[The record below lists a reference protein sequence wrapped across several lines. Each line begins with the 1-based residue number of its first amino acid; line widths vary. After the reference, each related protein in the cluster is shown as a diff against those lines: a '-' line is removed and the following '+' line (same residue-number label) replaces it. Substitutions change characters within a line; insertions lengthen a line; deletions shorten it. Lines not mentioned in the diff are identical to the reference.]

1 MNKFEQLGL
10 SESLLKAILD
20 LGFENPTEVQEKAIP
35 LLLEK
40 DTDMVALA
48 QTGTGKTAAFGFPVI
63 QKIDANNRNTQAL
76 ILSPTRELC
85 LQITNEI
92 KNYSKYEKGINVVA
106 VYGGASIT
114 EQARDIKRGAQIIVA
129 TPGRMQ
135 DMINRGLV
143 NISQINYCILDEAD
157 EMLNMG
163 FYEDIVNI
171 LSTTPDEKNTWLFSA
186 TMPAEVARIGKQFM
200 TDPIEITVGAKNSGS
215 ATVSHEFYLVNARDR
230 YEALKRLA
238 DANPDIFS
246 VVFCRTKR
254 DTQAVAEKLVEDGYS
269 AAALHGDLS
278 QAQRDGV
285 MKSFRGRQIQMLVAT
300 DVAARGI
307 DVDSITHVVN
317 YQLPDEIETYNHRSG
332 RTGRA
337 GKLGTSIVIVTKS
350 ELRKISSIERI
361 IKQKFEEKT
370 IPSGIEICEI
380 QLLHLANKIKDVE
393 VDHEI
398 DNYLPAINSV
408 LEDLSKE
415 ELIKKM
421 VSVEFN
427 RFINYYKKTRDLSN
441 QASGSERR
449 ERDDRDGAPREN
461 NNGGATRYF
470 VNIGS
475 RDNFDWMSLKDY
487 LKETLDLG
495 RDDVFKVDVKEG
507 FSFFNTD
514 PEHTD
519 KVMEVL
525 NNVQLEGRRINVEI
539 SKNDGGGRRDH
550 NGRSSGGG
558 FGGGRSGE
566 RSSAP
571 RREGSFAPRRE
582 GSGGGGFR
590 SDRNSAPREG
600 GFGGRSSAPREGGFG
615 GRSSAPREGGFSD
628 RAPREGSSD
637 RAPRRSEGFGDAPRP
652 RRPRKD

>member
-10 SESLLKAILD
+10 NESLLKAILD
-20 LGFENPTEVQEKAIP
+20 LGFENPSEVQEKAIP

-48 QTGTGKTAAFGFPVI
+48 QTGTGKTAAFGFPLI
-63 QKIDANNRNTQAL
+63 QKIDADNRNTQAL
-76 ILSPTRELC
+76 VLSPTRELC
-85 LQITNEI
+85 LQITNEL

-143 NISQINYCILDEAD
+143 NIKNIDYCILDEAD

-163 FYEDIVNI
+163 FYEDIVSI
-171 LSTTPDEKNTWLFSA
+171 LSDTPDQKSTWLFSA
-186 TMPAEVARIGKQFM
+186 TMPQEVARIAKQFM
-200 TDPIEITVGAKNSGS
+200 SDPVEITVGAKNSGS

-254 DTQAVAEKLVEDGYS
+254 DTQAVAEKLIEDGYS

-307 DVDSITHVVN
+307 DVDNITHVVN

-361 IKQKFEEKT
+361 IKQKFEEKA

-380 QLLHLANKIKDVE
+380 QLLHLATKIKDTE

-398 DNYLPAINSV
+398 DNYLPAINNV

-427 RFINYYKKTRDLSN
+427 RFIAYYKKNRDISA
-441 QASGSERR
+441 QSGERR
-449 ERDDRDGAPREN
+449 ERSDSEPREFN
-461 NNGGATRYF
+461 NNGATRYF

-475 RDNFDWMSLKDY
+475 RDNFDWMTLKDY

-519 KVMEVL
+519 KVMEIL

-550 NGRSSGGG
+550 NGRSGGG
-558 FGGGRSGE
+558 

-571 RREGSFAPRRE
+571 RREGSGGGSFGPRRE

-600 GFGGRSSAPREGGFG
+600 GFRSDRNSSAPKREGGFRSSAPR
-615 GRSSAPREGGFSD
+615 S
-628 RAPREGSSD
+628 EGSSD
-637 RAPRRSEGFGDAPRP
+637 RAPRRSESFGDSPRP
-652 RRPRKD
+652 RRPRRD